1 MNCSHCNIPLRKFTK
16 RNDFDGRPLHLKC
29 WKKLQ
34 NKQKPLSIKPFTL
47 DDMMNVYDLFK
58 QVV

>member
-1 MNCSHCNIPLRKFTK
+1 MNCVNCNKPLRKFTK
-16 RNDFDGRPLHLKC
+16 RKDFDGRPLHLLC
-29 WKKLQ
+29 WKKQ
-34 NKQKPLSIKPFTL
+34 QQQKPLSTKPFTL